1 MNITIGYLKTRTREF
16 LEQVGKDE
24 VTITNTVLLIVF
36 EDLDF
41 DISYLPID
49 RLSTLQ
55 QNREPQFITAMVSGG
70 NAAFAFMNTQR
81 EEYNHLHWLDHFEEY
96 SADKP
101 SSL

>member
-1 MNITIGYLKTRTREF
+1 M
-16 LEQVGKDE
+16 
-24 VTITNTVLLIVF
+24 TITNTVLSIVF

-41 DISYLPID
+41 DISYLAID
-49 RLSTLQ
+49 RLSTLRQ
-55 QNREPQFITAMVSGG
+55 YREPQFIAVMVSDC

-96 SADKP
+96 SANKT

>member
-1 MNITIGYLKTRTREF
+1 M
-16 LEQVGKDE
+16 
-24 VTITNTVLLIVF
+24 TITNTVLSIVF

-55 QNREPQFITAMVSGG
+55 QNREPQFIAAMASGG
-70 NAAFAFMNTQR
+70 NASIAFMNTQR
-81 EEYNHLHWLDHFEEY
+81 EEYNHLHWLYHFEEY
-96 SADKP
+96 SANKP

>member
-1 MNITIGYLKTRTREF
+1 MTIS
-16 LEQVGKDE
+16 
-24 VTITNTVLLIVF
+24 NTVLSIAF

-41 DISYLPID
+41 DVNYLPTD

-55 QNREPQFITAMVSGG
+55 QNREPQFIAVMVSDC

-96 SADKP
+96 SANKI

>member
-1 MNITIGYLKTRTREF
+1 M
-16 LEQVGKDE
+16 
-24 VTITNTVLLIVF
+24 TITNTVLSIVF

-41 DISYLPID
+41 DISYLPIY

-55 QNREPQFITAMVSGG
+55 QNREPQFIAAMVSDC
-70 NAAFAFMNTQR
+70 NARFAFMNTQR

-96 SADKP
+96 SANKT